1 MPLSSKAT
9 DGSLMLTSNSGQGIH
24 QPDQGHGRP
33 EKEKFG
39 DAEIEGGPAQSG
51 FSRQC

>member
-1 MPLSSKAT
+1 MLLSSKAS
-9 DGSLMLTSNSGQGIH
+9 DGSLMLSAPVIH
-24 QPDQGHGRP
+24 QPDQEHGRP

-51 FSRQC
+51 YSRQC